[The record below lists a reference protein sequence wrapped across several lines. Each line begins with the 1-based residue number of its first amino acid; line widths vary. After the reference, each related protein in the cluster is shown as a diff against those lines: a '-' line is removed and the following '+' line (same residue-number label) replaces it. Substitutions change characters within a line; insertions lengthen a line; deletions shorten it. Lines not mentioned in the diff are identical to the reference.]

1 MKQKLKRLYKTF
13 FGFIIAVGGSILFAN
28 GIIYIYDV
36 IRLYVEKEK
45 SIFNLIYYSNIGYVS
60 CYFAFLIGL
69 LFVLFGGYTIY
80 LGAKIADRLTIWK
93 LK

>member
-1 MKQKLKRLYKTF
+1 MKQKLKRMCKTF
-13 FGFIIAVGGSILFAN
+13 IGFIIAVGGSILFAN

-36 IRLYVEKEK
+36 IRLYIEKEK
-45 SIFNLIYYSNIGYVS
+45 SVFKLIYYSKICYVS
-60 CYFAFLIGL
+60 YDFAFLIGL